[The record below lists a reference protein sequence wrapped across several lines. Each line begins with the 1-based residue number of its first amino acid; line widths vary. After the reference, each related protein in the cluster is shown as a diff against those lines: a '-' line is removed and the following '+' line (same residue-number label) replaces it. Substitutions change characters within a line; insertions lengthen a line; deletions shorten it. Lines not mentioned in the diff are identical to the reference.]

1 MAAGRHEQAEAL
13 LLLLLVALEQS
24 CLDQGR
30 WSMAWLMTHMPEP
43 PWQLMAQTPSSDP
56 LRPFGRLA
64 EPAWTAAAM
73 AFTKDAAALA
83 EIRRRGPLDRE
94 SVEVDRPERPK
105 GGGKG
110 GGKEAKGAAAAQQE
124 KPGA

>member
-1 MAAGRHEQAEAL
+1 
-13 LLLLLVALEQS
+13 
-24 CLDQGR
+24 
-30 WSMAWLMTHMPEP
+30 
-43 PWQLMAQTPSSDP
+43 MAQTPSSDP

-94 SVEVDRPERPK
+94 TVEGDRPEKQK
-105 GGGKG
+105 GDGKGKG
-110 GGKEAKGAAAAQQE
+110 GGKETKGNAAAHQD